1 MANPF
6 LHTARLTP
14 RDVAKKIQTTLT
26 LHDIAPRYRV
36 AWLKSAEAR
45 FRHLNFSKAFKS
57 AIQKIQRQS
66 KQPRYPI
73 FFDVKPLVQWAFG
86 PLGPA
91 DRGVRLD
98 RLLLQLRLTTL
109 MRSVDVAN
117 ITWGIFCQ
125 GSDFF
130 IQTTTKTGALATFS
144 VAGMTLQTLLEYV
157 WLHLDFPA
165 PYLIRYVHE
174 PHKCMGSERIAKR
187 VKERMQELGIPTE
200 AFKAHSLRGATATT
214 LLMHGME
221 PQWVQARGGWTNQTT
236 MQVYYSR
243 LHQVQDWERALQGK
257 IDASNLCVRS
267 VVPVTKLPLT
277 EADEGRRRGG
287 SEEQGTTLLT
297 QAVHA
302 AVFWARAP
310 VRRACRPTHASVQRS
325 RLMERD
331 MPCRSLPL
339 TMLWTFQ
346 GLHTPITSMIRLFA
360 CRFRSSLSSWHRKH
374 SGEG

>member
-1 MANPF
+1 M
-6 LHTARLTP
+6 TP

-297 QAVHA
+297 QLTAHGVL
-302 AVFWARAP
+302 
-310 VRRACRPTHASVQRS
+310 RPLYLQEQCPSCGQ
-325 RLMERD
+325 
-331 MPCRSLPL
+331 
-339 TMLWTFQ
+339 
-346 GLHTPITSMIRLFA
+346 PITREAAYKCQECEQLRHVRCHPLSGTGHPSPLCFLCQEEREERNLQA
-360 CRFRSSLSSWHRKH
+360 KSLIIDVM
-374 SGEG
+374 GVCNP